1 MECFL
6 SEWRRHELINNLVE
20 LGIPMHVA
28 TEEAGYSADLRQL
41 DHSMSDVVN
50 RLAERFRELVN
61 AVQRHDDASERQF
74 RTFLQADLLV
84 HASYSAEIQERHV
97 PGFFFPETNRSTDE
111 ARATTGEC
119 KQLIL
124 TAMGQIGSLQ

>member
-111 ARATTGEC
+111 ARATAGEC